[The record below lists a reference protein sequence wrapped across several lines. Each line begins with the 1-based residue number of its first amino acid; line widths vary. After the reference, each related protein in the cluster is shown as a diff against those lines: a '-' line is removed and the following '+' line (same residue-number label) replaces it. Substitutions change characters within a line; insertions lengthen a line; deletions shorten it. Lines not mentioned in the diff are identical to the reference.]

1 MTTTANTEQASLR
14 AALLE
19 ALALKELPRSGW
31 LRVGVPAPESVAA
44 HSWGVALLALA
55 LCPPRLDRARAVAMA
70 VLHDLAE
77 VRVGDLTP
85 HDGVAPADK
94 QRRERSALGA
104 MVQPLPAGDELAA
117 LWEEFEAG
125 SSPEARLVRACD
137 KLDMALQA
145 ARYSEDRGVDTREF
159 IASALEQID
168 DPTLRALIEPA

>member
-1 MTTTANTEQASLR
+1 MTTNADTDRASLR

-19 ALALKELPRSGW
+19 ALALKNLPRSGW

-55 LCPPRLDRARAVAMA
+55 LCPPHLDRARSVALA

-85 HDGVAPADK
+85 HDGVAPAQK
-94 QRRERSALGA
+94 QRLERSALTA
-104 MVQPLPAGDELAA
+104 MVQPLPGGDELAA

-125 SSPEARLVRACD
+125 ASAEARFVRACD

-145 ARYSEDRGVDTREF
+145 ARYSADHGVDTREF

-168 DPTLRALIEPA
+168 DPTLRALIEAA